1 MDRAAMLTLDKANAK
16 PLHIQIEESIL
27 QKLESGE
34 WAPGRLIPS
43 ENELSHIYGVS
54 RTTVRNVITK
64 LVQEGLLFRIPGKG
78 TYVAEPKI
86 VAHSLTYAGIRE
98 QLEQMGY
105 EVSTRLISYAVVK
118 LLSGKAK
125 DVSVLT
131 YVISAL
137 FLIKFFAVV

>member
-64 LVQEGLLFRIPGKG
+64 LCRRDYCSAFPARAPMWLSPR
-78 TYVAEPKI
+78 
-86 VAHSLTYAGIRE
+86 SWLTP
-98 QLEQMGY
+98 
-105 EVSTRLISYAVVK
+105 
-118 LLSGKAK
+118 
-125 DVSVLT
+125 
-131 YVISAL
+131 
-137 FLIKFFAVV
+137 